1 MIRNLYFLFI
11 NLDIFLH
18 ISRFMCTFVP
28 QKETN
33 NLTLRIM
40 STYKITYFEE
50 NLEIASVTTFHN
62 ISSQHDLLVLVSSF
76 IYSLD
81 LLPMVRCMRGE
92 EDLTVE
98 TNKLLKGYIR
108 DLKKT
113 DISKLKRTYRPT
125 YKPFHLH
132 Q

>member
-1 MIRNLYFLFI
+1 
-11 NLDIFLH
+11 
-18 ISRFMCTFVP
+18 
-28 QKETN
+28 
-33 NLTLRIM
+33 M

-62 ISSQHDLLVLVSSF
+62 ISSQHHLLSLVASN

-98 TNKLLKGYIR
+98 TNKLLKGYLR

-113 DISKLKRTYRPT
+113 DISKLKPS
-125 YKPFHLH
+125 YKPSYKSFHQH